1 MPRTRKTTRYDADA
15 VTIRRFFEQSW
26 NVRAEQKAASQ
37 LISATNVEMEAAGV
51 SSGVMSVMRRI
62 RAMPEGKRGFHL
74 FLLRRYADVLEK
86 ELHDRRSPRRPKRS
100 QRRLA
105 PRSLSSDERRLEA
118 VPLVRSAARQWASG
132 APRVPSGLFAISA
145 AARQCWIG

>member
-51 SSGVMSVMRRI
+51 SSGVMSVMRLI

-86 ELHDRRSPRRPKRS
+86 ELHDPTFAAETEAKPAEAGSPVPF
-100 QRRLA
+100 
-105 PRSLSSDERRLEA
+105 ERRT
-118 VPLVRSAARQWASG
+118 AA
-132 APRVPSGLFAISA
+132 
-145 AARQCWIG
+145 